1 MDIKK
6 YTSIIIFKKHLV
18 YKSVL
23 DAILLHVKYIYIKY
37 MIEWTLLAVLQ
48 KKNSQLNLE
57 PKSLPENRFPPN
69 LRYNIFGFHSS
80 SIILSKTIVN
90 TFYGEK

>member
-1 MDIKK
+1 
-6 YTSIIIFKKHLV
+6 
-18 YKSVL
+18 
-23 DAILLHVKYIYIKY
+23 

-48 KKNSQLNLE
+48 KKNSQLSLE

>member
-23 DAILLHVKYIYIKY
+23 DAILLHVKYIYI
-37 MIEWTLLAVLQ
+37 
-48 KKNSQLNLE
+48 LNIWSNEL
-57 PKSLPENRFPPN
+57 
-69 LRYNIFGFHSS
+69 Y
-80 SIILSKTIVN
+80 
-90 TFYGEK
+90 